1 MANPLI
7 PRFLAA
13 TMGAILPAA
22 AMAQSKESIP
32 EPVIPAQV
40 DRRDVHIP
48 KISANDVE
56 IGAYAGILS
65 VQGFGSKPSAGL
77 RLGYHVTEDFF
88 LEGTYG
94 RSKVSDEA
102 YRTLGIPL
110 FASGE
115 VVPLTY
121 YDLSIGWNVFPGEV
135 FTGKDWAMTS
145 AVYLIGGV
153 GNLKFADQKHI
164 AYNIGLGI
172 RVLPKDWLSLRF
184 EMRDRMFSSDLLGK
198 NELTHNF
205 EMTLGIGAYF

>member
-1 MANPLI
+1 MANPVI
-7 PRFLAA
+7 PVLLAA
-13 TMGAILPAA
+13 TMGMIVPAA
-22 AMAQSKESIP
+22 AAAQSNESIP

-40 DRRDVHIP
+40 DRRDVRVP
-48 KISANDVE
+48 KISANDLE
-56 IGAYAGILS
+56 ISGYAGILS

-94 RSKVSDEA
+94 RSKVSDES
-102 YRTLGIPL
+102 YRRLGIPI
-110 FASGE
+110 FSSE
-115 VVPLTY
+115 EVPLTY
-121 YDLSIGWNVFPGEV
+121 YNLSVGWNVFPGEI

-153 GNLKFADQKHI
+153 GNVKFNTEKHI
-164 AYNIGLGI
+164 AYDVGIGI

-184 EMRDRMFSSDLLGK
+184 EMRDHMFSSDILGK

>member
-1 MANPLI
+1 MANPAI
-7 PRFLAA
+7 PGLFAAMVGLAV
-13 TMGAILPAA
+13 PAA
-22 AMAQSKESIP
+22 AVAQSKESVP

-48 KISANDVE
+48 KISANDIE

-94 RSKVSDEA
+94 RSKVSDES
-102 YRTLGIPL
+102 YRRLGIAI
-110 FASGE
+110 FSTE
-115 VVPLTY
+115 EVPLSY

-153 GNLKFADQKHI
+153 GNVKFADQKHI
-164 AYNIGLGI
+164 AYNIGIGI

-184 EMRDRMFSSDLLGK
+184 EMRDHMFSSDLLGK

>member
-7 PRFLAA
+7 LFAA
-13 TMGAILPAA
+13 TMGVILPTAA
-22 AMAQSKESIP
+22 IAQESIP

-40 DRRDVHIP
+40 DRRDVRVP
-48 KISANDVE
+48 KISANDIE

-110 FASGE
+110 FVSGE
-115 VVPLTY
+115 VIPLTY
-121 YDLSIGWNVFPGEV
+121 YNLSLGWNVFPGEI

-153 GNLKFADQKHI
+153 GNVKFNTEKHI
-164 AYNIGLGI
+164 AYDIGIGI

-184 EMRDRMFSSDLLGK
+184 EMRDHMFSSDLLGK

>member
-1 MANPLI
+1 MANPAILVL
-7 PRFLAA
+7 LAA
-13 TMGAILPAA
+13 TVGVIVPAA
-22 AMAQSKESIP
+22 AVAQSKESIP

-40 DRRDVHIP
+40 DRRDVHVP
-48 KISANDVE
+48 KISANDLE
-56 IGAYAGILS
+56 ISGYAGILS

-94 RSKVSDEA
+94 RSKVSDES
-102 YRTLGIPL
+102 YRRLGIPI
-110 FASGE
+110 FSSE
-115 VVPLTY
+115 EVPLTY
-121 YDLSIGWNVFPGEV
+121 YNLSVGWNVFPGEI

-153 GNLKFADQKHI
+153 GNVKFNTEKHI
-164 AYNIGLGI
+164 AYDVGIGI

-184 EMRDRMFSSDLLGK
+184 EMRDHMFSSDILGK

>member
-1 MANPLI
+1 MANPLVL
-7 PRFLAA
+7 FAA
-13 TMGAILPAA
+13 TMGAVLPTVAV
-22 AMAQSKESIP
+22 AQSKESIP

-40 DRRDVHIP
+40 DRRDVRIP
-48 KISANDVE
+48 KISANDIE

-110 FASGE
+110 FVSGE
-115 VVPLTY
+115 VIPLTY
-121 YDLSIGWNVFPGEV
+121 YNLSLGWNVFPGEI

-153 GNLKFADQKHI
+153 GNVKFNTEKHI
-164 AYNIGLGI
+164 AYDIGIGI

-184 EMRDRMFSSDLLGK
+184 EMRDHMFSSDILGK

>member
-1 MANPLI
+1 
-7 PRFLAA
+7 
-13 TMGAILPAA
+13 
-22 AMAQSKESIP
+22 
-32 EPVIPAQV
+32 
-40 DRRDVHIP
+40 
-48 KISANDVE
+48 
-56 IGAYAGILS
+56 

-110 FASGE
+110 FVSGE
-115 VVPLTY
+115 VIPLTY
-121 YDLSIGWNVFPGEV
+121 YNLSLGWNVFPGEI

-153 GNLKFADQKHI
+153 GNVKFNTEKHI
-164 AYNIGLGI
+164 AYDIGIGI

-184 EMRDRMFSSDLLGK
+184 EMRDHMFSSDILGK

>member
-1 MANPLI
+1 MANPAI
-7 PRFLAA
+7 PVLLAA
-13 TMGAILPAA
+13 TVGVIVPAA
-22 AMAQSKESIP
+22 AVAQSKESIP

-40 DRRDVHIP
+40 DRRDVHVP
-48 KISANDVE
+48 KISANDLE
-56 IGAYAGILS
+56 ISGYAGILS

-94 RSKVSDEA
+94 RSKVSDES
-102 YRTLGIPL
+102 YRRLGIPI
-110 FASGE
+110 FSSE
-115 VVPLTY
+115 EVPLTY
-121 YDLSIGWNVFPGEV
+121 YNLSVGWNVFPGEI

-153 GNLKFADQKHI
+153 GNVKFNTEKHI
-164 AYNIGLGI
+164 AYDVGIGI

-184 EMRDRMFSSDLLGK
+184 EMRDHMFSSDILGK

>member
-7 PRFLAA
+7 LFAA
-13 TMGAILPAA
+13 TMGVILPTAA
-22 AMAQSKESIP
+22 IAQESIP

-40 DRRDVHIP
+40 DRRDVRVP
-48 KISANDVE
+48 KISANDIE

-110 FASGE
+110 FVSGE
-115 VVPLTY
+115 VIPLTY
-121 YDLSIGWNVFPGEV
+121 YNLSLGWNVFPGEI

-153 GNLKFADQKHI
+153 GNVKFNTEKHI
-164 AYNIGLGI
+164 AYDIGIGI

-184 EMRDRMFSSDLLGK
+184 EMRDHMFSSDILGK

>member
-1 MANPLI
+1 MANPL
-7 PRFLAA
+7 FLFAA
-13 TMGAILPAA
+13 AMGAILPAA
-22 AMAQSKESIP
+22 AIAQESIP

-40 DRRDVHIP
+40 DRRDVRIP
-48 KISANDVE
+48 KISANDIE

-110 FASGE
+110 FVSGE
-115 VVPLTY
+115 VIPLTY
-121 YDLSIGWNVFPGEV
+121 YNLSLGWNVFPGEI

-153 GNLKFADQKHI
+153 GNVKFNTEKHI
-164 AYNIGLGI
+164 AYDIGIGI

-184 EMRDRMFSSDLLGK
+184 EMRDHMFSSDLLGK

>member
-1 MANPLI
+1 MMAAIVPA
-7 PRFLAA
+7 LAV
-13 TMGAILPAA
+13 
-22 AMAQSKESIP
+22 AQSKESIP

-40 DRRDVHIP
+40 DRRDVRVP

-56 IGAYAGILS
+56 IGAYVGILS

-94 RSKVSDEA
+94 RSKVSDES

-110 FASGE
+110 FTSGE
-115 VVPLTY
+115 VIPLTY
-121 YDLSIGWNVFPGEV
+121 YNLSVGWNVFPGEL

-145 AVYLIGGV
+145 AVYLIGGM
-153 GNLKFADQKHI
+153 GNVKFNAESHV
-164 AYNIGLGI
+164 AYDIGIGI
-172 RVLPKDWLSLRF
+172 RVLPKDWLSMRF
-184 EMRDRMFSSDLLGK
+184 EMRDHIFSSDLLGK

-205 EMTLGIGAYF
+205 EMTFGIGAYF